1 MASRAWDSVLM
12 MTAALKKAGSTDGT
26 ALRDAF
32 ETLGHYD
39 GAGAS
44 YDFSAD
50 QHVGITQ
57 NPYVMASVIDD
68 KMTIRK

>member
-1 MASRAWDSVLM
+1 M
-12 MTAALKKAGSTDGT
+12 MVSAIKKANSTDGA

-44 YDFSAD
+44 YDFSAE

-57 NPYVMASVIDD
+57 NPYVIASMAGG
-68 KMTIRK
+68 KLTMKK